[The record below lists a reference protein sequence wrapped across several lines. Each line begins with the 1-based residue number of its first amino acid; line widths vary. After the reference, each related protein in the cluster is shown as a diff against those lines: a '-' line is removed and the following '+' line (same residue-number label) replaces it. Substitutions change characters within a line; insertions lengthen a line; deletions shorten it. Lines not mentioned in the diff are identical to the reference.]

1 MWNKSAEGKASSPAP
16 DATGQTA
23 ATSKV
28 NPVPTQST
36 PSAAPAST
44 EPPKYEA
51 PVASNAASS
60 TTTIST
66 GLKIS
71 GEFSGS
77 SDLYIDG
84 EAQGKIRLA
93 SSRVTIGP
101 NGRVQ
106 ADIEAREIV
115 IEGSVNGN
123 LKASERVRLGASSRL
138 QGSMVTP
145 RIAIEDGARLSAKVE
160 MLRAGDSRS
169 GFGTSAGAAAGS
181 SAAKVMS
188 ASGKDE

>member
-23 ATSKV
+23 TTPKV
-28 NPVPTQST
+28 NPVPSQPTAS
-36 PSAAPAST
+36 PVSA

-51 PVASNAASS
+51 PAASPAASS

-71 GEFSGS
+71 GEFSGN

-84 EAQGKIRLA
+84 EALGKIRLA
-93 SSRVTIGP
+93 NSRVTVGP
-101 NGRVQ
+101 SGRVQ

-123 LKASERVRLGASSRL
+123 LKAGERVRLGASSKM
-138 QGSMVTP
+138 QGSVVTP
-145 RIAIEDGARLSAKVE
+145 RIAIEDGARLHAKVE

-169 GFGTSAGAAAGS
+169 ATAGATTGS